1 MEEEEKYKKRH
12 LCLTIL
18 TWTIQIL
25 VWVSF
30 FMLLITM
37 YYQYRLNKIKE
48 KYPEKTDSIGAPYY
62 HSAWTENKLTVTA
75 IPAISIFFISYIA
88 YLVFESCTSSLKYLK
103 QKKTD
108 TNMYK
113 MMEELFYGRPLI
125 KFRCE
130 CYHYET
136 RTEYYTDANGNRQS
150 RTVTVPVVTHVDSE
164 IFYYHSARDIS
175 GKFVLDSARGFM
187 MKKDYIKLKLKLV
200 IDFADAISYS
210 DYAKA
215 KADFEDRNRHYDIHM
230 SVYEERTLPGFT
242 EYNLILIGDNGS
254 CCVHKCWYIIFTLLT
269 LVQYYKWYVD
279 SKCVHQSF
287 TIIKLVS
294 TRFNLLEENKYI
306 EQQPKLDLIDKTY
319 DFELSKTAFCEEGNV
334 DLPLKEEIDE
344 AMSKYQDKVKNY
356 SSLNYNEV
364 ESDENNL
371 NKKEENTENNNLIIT
386 KY

>member
-1 MEEEEKYKKRH
+1 M
-12 LCLTIL
+12 
-18 TWTIQIL
+18 
-25 VWVSF
+25 
-30 FMLLITM
+30 
-37 YYQYRLNKIKE
+37 
-48 KYPEKTDSIGAPYY
+48 
-62 HSAWTENKLTVTA
+62 
-75 IPAISIFFISYIA
+75 
-88 YLVFESCTSSLKYLK
+88 
-103 QKKTD
+103 
-108 TNMYK
+108 
-113 MMEELFYGRPLI
+113 I

-254 CCVHKCWYIIFTLLT
+254 CCVHTCWYIIFTLLT
-269 LVQYYKWYVD
+269 LVQDYKWYVD

-294 TRFNLLEENKYI
+294 TRFNLLEENNGI
-306 EQQPKLDLIDKTY
+306 IKTY
-319 DFELSKTAFCEEGNV
+319 EK
-334 DLPLKEEIDE
+334 
-344 AMSKYQDKVKNY
+344 
-356 SSLNYNEV
+356 
-364 ESDENNL
+364 
-371 NKKEENTENNNLIIT
+371 
-386 KY
+386 